1 VQGLTALLVLVLD
14 AAGAHAAPAPDL
26 RVGAWRAASVLAA
39 PAAVAS
45 PAPAPGDAG
54 ARSPPACLGDVCQP
68 QVSVPGYD
76 PQYSMR
82 GLRTQATVQAL
93 DSLRLEPVATV
104 VWWLAA
110 TGVRLDYTPAALDAA
125 ANGGGTGV
133 SHLEV
138 LLRWRM
144 DAFGGPAWLERRR

>member
-1 VQGLTALLVLVLD
+1 MQGLTALLVLVLD
-14 AAGAHAAPAPDL
+14 AASVHAAPAPDL
-26 RVGAWRAASVLAA
+26 RVAAWQAISVLAA
-39 PAAVAS
+39 PSALAR
-45 PAPAPGDAG
+45 PAPAPADAG
-54 ARSPPACLGDVCQP
+54 ARPTPACLGEVCQP

-76 PQYSMR
+76 PQYSLR

-125 ANGGGTGV
+125 ANGGTGV
-133 SHLEV
+133 SHVEV